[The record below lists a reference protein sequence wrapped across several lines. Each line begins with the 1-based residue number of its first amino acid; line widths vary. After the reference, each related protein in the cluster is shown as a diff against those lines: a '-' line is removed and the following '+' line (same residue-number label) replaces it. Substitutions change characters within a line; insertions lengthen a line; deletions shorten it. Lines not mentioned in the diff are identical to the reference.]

1 MNWTGVNFAGND
13 TINITL
19 QGCQQ
24 NIGSSLKASVNDGA
38 FVAFDSNCFIQDY
51 NATGNLNSANV
62 TIQFL
67 AGNLTNPFYTPLVI
81 GNLSLD
87 SRPVFPTISYNAQT
101 PADNS
106 TINSNSIYVN
116 VSVSDTNFE
125 NMTYYLYN
133 ETLNVSKLVGYWNF
147 DRNTTLVR
155 DISGNKNS
163 GTRNGG
169 VNWTTGGKL
178 DSGFSFDGVND
189 FINIDTAVGYLAT
202 TTTGTWSVW
211 VKPVDATPAANDWL
225 ISFSNTTGLTTITSG
240 ISTTGLLWVIAQTAG
255 VVKWDIDTNA
265 AAFSDNT
272 WTHITLVQDGT
283 SPVLYVNGVAVAQ
296 AFTTTTDKTWWFNN
310 DATLNNGRLADIN
323 FNNGV
328 ESNFFNGNMDEV
340 MIFNT
345 ALSATDVSELYNR
358 NLVNHTTYSTKTE
371 FINWTSLADN
381 DYNYFVDVIDDAE
394 NYNSTLLRSI
404 ELDTTFPTIV
414 FASPT
419 TNASNLSQSF
429 IQANLS
435 FSDTNLGTANISLF
449 NSTQNIINSSFGT
462 ASPLF
467 INFTGLADGRYYLNA
482 TVNDSANNKNYTETR
497 TVNVN
502 INLTAGIWKDLSTK
516 DTGSW
521 AGVDGVVSVAVNPN
535 NNLVYTGLGSGKF
548 GVYNHSNGI
557 WMNLSGNDTGDWV
570 GTAVVNGV
578 AVNTNDNLVYTG
590 LGSDKFGVYNHSN
603 GIWMNL
609 SGNDTG
615 DWVGTDTI
623 NAVAVNTNNNLVYT
637 GLTSGKFGVYNH
649 SNGIWMNLSGNDT
662 NNWVG
667 IDDAIKGV
675 AVNTNNNLVYTSLVL
690 GKFGAYNHSN
700 GVWMDLSGNDTGD
713 WVGLDYVYGVAVNT
727 NNNLVYTGL
736 QSGKFGVYNHSN
748 GVWMGLSGNDSASGT
763 GNWAETEIVYGI
775 SVNPN
780 DNLVYT
786 VLASGKFGAY
796 NHSGSRAET
805 SGPSDTSGGGDT
817 PIDLLSGFNVAPQ
830 KMSVALKPNESK
842 TECFTVANTGT
853 TTVNANLNVLG
864 EIITFVSLTDSVLQ
878 VPTGNSKSSCAIFSA
893 GLLDIPKNYSGKI
906 EVKGKSTKYI
916 DVNLEIV
923 NLTAINITAPGVL
936 PVGILGFLPGDPV
949 RVLPVGILGFLPSD
963 PIRVLPVGIEGLLPR
978 DRPPEIAETL
988 VKGAIFISL
997 WILLLLLLVIYL
1009 AVRKFI
1015 KLQNQLQG
1023 YKSREEKY
1031 EAERLKRN

>member
-189 FINIDTAVGYLAT
+189 FINIDTAVGDLAT

-394 NYNSTLLRSI
+394 NYNSTLLRSV
-404 ELDTTFPTIV
+404 EVDTTLPTISYN
-414 FASPT
+414 AQTPT
-419 TNASNLSQSF
+419 DNSTISSNS
-429 IQANLS
+429 IYVNVTV
-435 FSDTNLGTANISLF
+435 SDTNLKNMS
-449 NSTQNIINSSFGT
+449 
-462 ASPLF
+462 
-467 INFTGLADGRYYLNA
+467 YYLYN
-482 TVNDSANNKNYTETR
+482 ETL
-497 TVNVN
+497 NVSKLIGYWN
-502 INLTAGIWKDLSTK
+502 FDRNTT
-516 DTGSW
+516 
-521 AGVDGVVSVAVNPN
+521 SVR
-535 NNLVYTGLGSGKF
+535 
-548 GVYNHSNGI
+548 
-557 WMNLSGNDTGDWV
+557 
-570 GTAVVNGV
+570 
-578 AVNTNDNLVYTG
+578 
-590 LGSDKFGVYNHSN
+590 
-603 GIWMNL
+603 
-609 SGNDTG
+609 
-615 DWVGTDTI
+615 
-623 NAVAVNTNNNLVYT
+623 
-637 GLTSGKFGVYNH
+637 
-649 SNGIWMNLSGNDT
+649 
-662 NNWVG
+662 
-667 IDDAIKGV
+667 
-675 AVNTNNNLVYTSLVL
+675 
-690 GKFGAYNHSN
+690 
-700 GVWMDLSGNDTGD
+700 DLSGKKNDGTRVGGVNWTTGGKLD
-713 WVGLDYVYGVAVNT
+713 SGFSFDGTNDFINVSQNTNMNGVGTVAVWFKTSSTNDYGYLVSKWTANTLGWQIGFNT
-727 NNNLVYTGL
+727 NANNQLRADWA
-736 QSGKFGVYNHSN
+736 N
-748 GVWMGLSGNDSASGT
+748 GVTYLS
-763 GNWAETEIVYGI
+763 
-775 SVNPN
+775 P
-780 DNLVYT
+780 
-786 VLASGKFGAY
+786 
-796 NHSGSRAET
+796 
-805 SGPSDTSGGGDT
+805 
-817 PIDLLSGFNVAPQ
+817 LS
-830 KMSVALKPNESK
+830 S
-842 TECFTVANTGT
+842 TGT
-853 TTVNANLNVLG
+853 NVRDGKWHLG
-864 EIITFVSLTDSVLQ
+864 VSTYNG
-878 VPTGNSKSSCAIFSA
+878 T
-893 GLLDIPKNYSGKI
+893 
-906 EVKGKSTKYI
+906 
-916 DVNLEIV
+916 
-923 NLTAINITAPGVL
+923 TAITYLDGVNGT
-936 PVGILGFLPGDPV
+936 PQIATGFQ
-949 RVLPVGILGFLPSD
+949 
-963 PIRVLPVGIEGLLPR
+963 
-978 DRPPEIAETL
+978 TN
-988 VKGAIFISL
+988 SL
-997 WILLLLLLVIYL
+997 NDLMI
-1009 AVRKFI
+1009 
-1015 KLQNQLQG
+1015 G
-1023 YKSREEKY
+1023 
-1031 EAERLKRN
+1031 